1 MPGGAMVNWSG
12 ETVWSTMVPR
22 NCLMYPLKRN
32 LNLVSDTAQYRFIV
46 TFRGVDFGRSILV
59 R

>member
-1 MPGGAMVNWSG
+1 MVNWSG